1 MLIPSFASYV
11 LDASI
16 ILKPFLAEDGY
27 TEVVDLFQRSSKKE
41 ISLFVPSIMMYEAGN
56 ILARKFSGI
65 ELDKAISK
73 LMGLKIMSLDVQYAG
88 MNEVLKLTK
97 SHPGIS
103 FYDASYYAL
112 ACQIDAKLITAD
124 MKFAKAINDPKRIIQ
139 FPT

>member
-27 TEVVDLFQRSSKKE
+27 TEVIDLFQRSSKKE

-97 SHPGIS
+97 LHPGIS

-124 MKFAKAINDPKRIIQ
+124 MKFAKE
-139 FPT
+139 

>member
-41 ISLFVPSIMMYEAGN
+41 ISLFVPSIMMYEVGN

-65 ELDKAISK
+65 ALDKAISK
-73 LMGLKIMSLDVQYAG
+73 LMSLNIMSLDVQYAG
-88 MNEVLKLTK
+88 VNEILKLTRL
-97 SHPGIS
+97 HPGIT

-112 ACQIDAKLITAD
+112 ACEIDAKLITAD
-124 MKFAKAINDPKRIIQ
+124 KKFTEAINDPTRIIQ
-139 FPT
+139 FSA

>member
-41 ISLFVPSIMMYEAGN
+41 ISLFVPSIMMYEVGN

-73 LMGLKIMSLDVQYAG
+73 LMSLNIMSLDVQYVG
-88 MNEVLKLTK
+88 VNEILKLTRL
-97 SHPGIS
+97 HPGIT

-112 ACQIDAKLITAD
+112 ACEIDAKLITAD
-124 MKFAKAINDPKRIIQ
+124 KKFTEAINDPTRIIQ
-139 FPT
+139 FSA